1 MTASPAPSP
10 VTVMVVDDNVTNLQ
24 LLEMLLRMRGYEVQT
39 FTRGQAAL
47 KAAASAPPDVILLDI
62 AMPEMDGYE
71 VCRRLKADARLA
83 TIPVI
88 FISALSATRDKIK
101 AFSCGGVDYVTKPF
115 QIEEVHARVETHHK
129 LRQLQI
135 QLERQNGELQ
145 DNYNQLRRLEELR
158 DNLTHMVVH
167 DMRSPLAIVQMS
179 LEMLKTMLTGLSEQE
194 SKLLDGAL
202 RGAQTMNRMTT
213 QLLDVSRLEAG
224 QMPLNNAVCDLAAIA
239 QAALEAIAPLL
250 GDRHAVLEARE
261 PLTALCDAV
270 LLRRVLDNLLSNAL
284 KFTPPGK
291 EITLSIVR
299 EGNAAQL
306 GVTDT
311 GPGIPEEYHQK
322 IFEKFSQIAGEQ
334 QSRGTG
340 LGLTFCKLA
349 VEAHGG
355 KIGVDSEIG
364 RGSTIWF
371 TLPLEAKAIPV
382 GTGNAVTPPVA

>member
-1 MTASPAPSP
+1 
-10 VTVMVVDDNVTNLQ
+10 MVVDDNVTNLQ
-24 LLEMLLRMRGYEVQT
+24 LLEMLLRMRGCKVQS
-39 FTRGQAAL
+39 FTNGRAAL
-47 KAAASAPPDVILLDI
+47 EAIASAPPDVILLDI

-71 VCRRLKADARLA
+71 VCRRLKAEAKTA
-83 TIPVI
+83 AIPVI
-88 FISALSATRDKIK
+88 FISALSATKDKVK
-101 AFSCGGVDYVTKPF
+101 AFACGGVDYVTKPF

-145 DNYNQLRRLEELR
+145 DNYNQLRKLEALR

-179 LEMLKTMLTGLSEQE
+179 VEMLKTMLTGLGESET
-194 SKLLDGAL
+194 KLLDGAL

-213 QLLDVSRLEAG
+213 QLLDVSRLESG
-224 QMPLNNAVCDLAAIA
+224 QMPLNKTACELAPFA

-250 GDRHAVLEARE
+250 GERRAVLDVRE

-291 EITLSIVR
+291 DITVSIAR
-299 EGNAAQL
+299 EGDAAQL
-306 GVTDT
+306 AVTDT
-311 GPGIPEEYHQK
+311 GAGIPEKYHQK

-334 QSRGTG
+334 QSKGTG

-355 KIGVDSEIG
+355 QIGVDSEIG
-364 RGSTIWF
+364 RGSTFWF
-371 TLPLEAKAIPV
+371 TLPLEAKARP
-382 GTGNAVTPPVA
+382 AAAAAPVAPPAA

>member
-10 VTVMVVDDNVTNLQ
+10 ATVMVVDDNVTNLQ
-24 LLEMLLRMRGYEVQT
+24 LLEMLLRMRGCQVQT

-47 KAAASAPPDVILLDI
+47 EAAASAPPDVILLDI

-71 VCRRLKADARLA
+71 VCRRLKADPKLA
-83 TIPVI
+83 AIPVI
-88 FISALSATRDKIK
+88 FISALSATRDKMK
-101 AFSCGGVDYVTKPF
+101 GFSCGGVDYVTKPF

-145 DNYNQLRRLEELR
+145 DNYNQLRKLEELR

-179 LEMLKTMLTGLSEQE
+179 LEMLKTMLTGLGESET
-194 SKLLDGAL
+194 KLLDGAL

-213 QLLDVSRLEAG
+213 QLLDVSRLESG
-224 QMPLNNAVCDLAAIA
+224 QMPLNKTACELAPLA

-250 GDRHAVLEARE
+250 GERRAVLDVRE
-261 PLTALCDAV
+261 PLTAHCDAV

-299 EGNAAQL
+299 EGDAAQL
-306 GVTDT
+306 AVTDT
-311 GPGIPEEYHQK
+311 GAGIPEEYHQK

-334 QSRGTG
+334 QSKGTG

-355 KIGVDSEIG
+355 RIGVDSEIG
-364 RGSTIWF
+364 RGSTFWI
-371 TLPLEAKAIPV
+371 TLPLEAKAPPDAAAAPV
-382 GTGNAVTPPVA
+382 APPVA

>member
-1 MTASPAPSP
+1 
-10 VTVMVVDDNVTNLQ
+10 
-24 LLEMLLRMRGYEVQT
+24 MRGYQVQT

-47 KAAASAPPDVILLDI
+47 EAAASAPPDVILLDI

-101 AFSCGGVDYVTKPF
+101 GFACGGVDYVTKPF

-135 QLERQNGELQ
+135 QLERQNGELR
-145 DNYNQLRRLEELR
+145 DSYNQLRKLEELR

-167 DMRSPLAIVQMS
+167 DMRSPLAITQMS
-179 LEMLKTMLTGLSEQE
+179 LEMLKTTLTGLSEQE
-194 SKLLDGAL
+194 SKLLEGAL

-213 QLLDVSRLEAG
+213 QLLDVSRLGAG
-224 QMPLNNAVCDLAAIA
+224 QMPLNKSDCDLAAVA
-239 QAALEAIAPLL
+239 QAALEAISPLL
-250 GDRHAVLEARE
+250 GDRHAVLDIRE
-261 PLTALCDAV
+261 PLTAVCDVV

-291 EITLSIVR
+291 EITLSIAR
-299 EGNAAQL
+299 EGDAAQL

-311 GPGIPEEYHQK
+311 GPGIPEEFHQK

-334 QSRGTG
+334 QSKGTG

-364 RGSTIWF
+364 RGSTFWF
-371 TLPLEAKAIPV
+371 TLPLEAKA
-382 GTGNAVTPPVA
+382 TPGGSGGPIAQPAA

>member
-1 MTASPAPSP
+1 
-10 VTVMVVDDNVTNLQ
+10 
-24 LLEMLLRMRGYEVQT
+24 LE
-39 FTRGQAAL
+39 
-47 KAAASAPPDVILLDI
+47 AAASAPPDVILLDI

-83 TIPVI
+83 AIPVI

-101 AFSCGGVDYVTKPF
+101 GFACGGVDYVTKPF

-129 LRQLQI
+129 LRQFQI

-145 DNYNQLRRLEELR
+145 NNYDQLRKLEELR

-179 LEMLKTMLTGLSEQE
+179 LEMLKTTLTGLSEPE

-202 RGAQTMNRMTT
+202 RGAQVMNRMTT

-224 QMPLNNAVCDLAAIA
+224 QMPLNKTVCDLAPIA
-239 QAALEAIAPLL
+239 QAALEAITPLL
-250 GDRHAVLEARE
+250 GDRHAVLDVRE

-291 EITLSIVR
+291 EITVSIAR
-299 EGNAAQL
+299 EGEAAQL
-306 GVTDT
+306 AVTDT
-311 GPGIPEEYHQK
+311 GAGIPEKYHQK
-322 IFEKFSQIAGEQ
+322 VFEKFSQIEDEQ
-334 QSRGTG
+334 QSKGTG

-355 KIGVDSEIG
+355 KIGVDSEVG
-364 RGSTIWF
+364 RGSTFWF
-371 TLPLEAKAIPV
+371 TLPLAAQAT
-382 GTGNAVTPPVA
+382 TGETGAPAAPPTA

>member
-1 MTASPAPSP
+1 M
-10 VTVMVVDDNVTNLQ
+10 MVVDDNVTNLQ
-24 LLEMLLRMRGYEVQT
+24 LLEMLLRMRGYEVRS
-39 FTRGQAAL
+39 FTRGRAAL
-47 KAAASAPPDVILLDI
+47 EAIASQLPDVILLDI

-71 VCRRLKADARLA
+71 VCRRLKADARSA
-83 TIPVI
+83 AIPVI

-101 AFSCGGVDYVTKPF
+101 GFACGGVDYVTKPF

-135 QLERQNGELQ
+135 QLERQNVELQ
-145 DNYNQLRRLEELR
+145 DNYNQLRKLEALR
-158 DNLTHMVVH
+158 DSLTHMVVH

-179 LEMLKTMLTGLSEQE
+179 LEMLKTMLTGLSEPE
-194 SKLLDGAL
+194 SKLLEGAL
-202 RGAQTMNRMTT
+202 RGAQAMNRMTT

-224 QMPLNNAVCDLAAIA
+224 QMPLNNTACDLAAIA
-239 QAALEAIAPLL
+239 QAALEAISPLL

-261 PLTALCDAV
+261 PLTAVCDAV

-299 EGNAAQL
+299 EGDSAQL
-306 GVTDT
+306 AVTDT
-311 GPGIPEEYHQK
+311 GPGIPEEFHQK

-334 QSRGTG
+334 QSKGTG

-355 KIGVDSEIG
+355 KIGVDSEVG
-364 RGSTIWF
+364 RGSTFWF
-371 TLPLEAKAIPV
+371 TLPLEAKATPA
-382 GTGNAVTPPVA
+382 GTGAPGAPPSALRYD

>member
-1 MTASPAPSP
+1 
-10 VTVMVVDDNVTNLQ
+10 MVVDDNVTNLQ
-24 LLEMLLRMRGYEVQT
+24 LLEMLLRMRGYQVQT

-47 KAAASAPPDVILLDI
+47 EAAASAPPDVILLDI

-83 TIPVI
+83 AIPVI

-145 DNYNQLRRLEELR
+145 DNYNQLRKLEALR

-179 LEMLKTMLTGLSEQE
+179 VEMLKTMLTGLGESET
-194 SKLLDGAL
+194 KLLDGAL

-213 QLLDVSRLEAG
+213 QLLDVSRLESG
-224 QMPLNNAVCDLAAIA
+224 QMPLNKTACELAPFA

-250 GDRHAVLEARE
+250 GERRAVLDVRE

-291 EITLSIVR
+291 DITVSIAR
-299 EGNAAQL
+299 EGDAAQL
-306 GVTDT
+306 AVTDT
-311 GPGIPEEYHQK
+311 GAGIPEKYHQK

-334 QSRGTG
+334 QSKGTG

-355 KIGVDSEIG
+355 QIGVDSEIG
-364 RGSTIWF
+364 RGSTFWF
-371 TLPLEAKAIPV
+371 TLPLEAKARP
-382 GTGNAVTPPVA
+382 AAAAAPVAPPAA

>member
-1 MTASPAPSP
+1 MTASPAPCP
-10 VTVMVVDDNVTNLQ
+10 ATVMVVDDNVTNLQ
-24 LLEMLLRMRGYEVQT
+24 LLEMLLRMRGYEVRS

-47 KAAASAPPDVILLDI
+47 EAAASAPPDVILLDI

-71 VCRRLKADARLA
+71 VCRRLKADPRLA
-83 TIPVI
+83 AIPII

-101 AFSCGGVDYVTKPF
+101 GFACGGVDYVTKPF

-145 DNYNQLRRLEELR
+145 NNYDQLRKLEELR

-179 LEMLKTMLTGLSEQE
+179 LEMLKTTLTGLSEPE

-202 RGAQTMNRMTT
+202 RGSQVMNRMTT

-224 QMPLNNAVCDLAAIA
+224 QMPLNKTACDLAPIA

-250 GDRHAVLEARE
+250 GDRHALLNARE

-291 EITLSIVR
+291 EITLSIAR

-306 GVTDT
+306 AVMDT
-311 GPGIPEEYHQK
+311 GPGIPEKYHQK
-322 IFEKFSQIAGEQ
+322 IFEKFSQIEDEQ
-334 QSRGTG
+334 QSKGTG

-355 KIGVDSEIG
+355 KIGIDSEVG
-364 RGSTIWF
+364 RGSTFWF
-371 TLPLEAKAIPV
+371 TLPLAAKTTA
-382 GTGNAVTPPVA
+382 GGAGGPVAPPTA

>member
-1 MTASPAPSP
+1 
-10 VTVMVVDDNVTNLQ
+10 MVVDDNVTNLQ
-24 LLEMLLRMRGYEVQT
+24 LLEMLLRMRGYEVRT
-39 FTRGQAAL
+39 FTRGRAAL
-47 KAAASAPPDVILLDI
+47 EAIASAPPDVILLDV

-71 VCRRLKADARLA
+71 VCRRLKADAKTA
-83 TIPVI
+83 AIPVI
-88 FISALSATRDKIK
+88 FISALSATRDKVK
-101 AFSCGGVDYVTKPF
+101 AFACGGVDYVTKPF

-145 DNYNQLRRLEELR
+145 DNFNQLRKLEELR

-179 LEMLKTMLTGLSEQE
+179 LEMLKTRLTDLNEPE
-194 SKLLDGAL
+194 SKLLEGAL
-202 RGAQTMNRMTT
+202 RSALAMNRMTT

-224 QMPLNNAVCDLAAIA
+224 QMPLNYIACDLAAVA
-239 QAALEAIAPLL
+239 QAALEAISPLL
-250 GDRHAVLEARE
+250 GDRHAVLEARA
-261 PLTALCDAV
+261 PLTAVCDAV

-284 KFTPPGK
+284 KFAPPGK

-299 EGNAAQL
+299 EGDFAQL
-306 GVTDT
+306 AVVDT
-311 GPGIPEEYHQK
+311 GPGIPEEFHQK

-334 QSRGTG
+334 QSKGTG

-355 KIGVDSEIG
+355 KIGVDSEVG
-364 RGSTIWF
+364 RGSTFWF
-371 TLPLEAKAIPV
+371 TLPLAAKA
-382 GTGNAVTPPVA
+382 TPTETRAPGAPPSALRYD

>member
-1 MTASPAPSP
+1 
-10 VTVMVVDDNVTNLQ
+10 MVVDDNVTNLQ
-24 LLEMLLRMRGYEVQT
+24 LLDMLLRMRGYEVRT

-47 KAAASAPPDVILLDI
+47 EAAASQPPDVILLDV

-101 AFSCGGVDYVTKPF
+101 GFACGGVDYVTKPF

-135 QLERQNGELQ
+135 QLERKNCELQ
-145 DNYNQLRRLEELR
+145 DSFNQLRKLEALR

-179 LEMLKTMLTGLSEQE
+179 VEMLKTRLTDLSEPE

-224 QMPLNNAVCDLAAIA
+224 QMPLNNVACDLTAVA
-239 QAALEAIAPLL
+239 QAALEAISPLL
-250 GDRHAVLEARE
+250 GDRHAVLDVRQ
-261 PLTALCDAV
+261 PLTAVCDAV
-270 LLRRVLDNLLSNAL
+270 LLRRILDNLLSNAL

-299 EGNAAQL
+299 EGDSAQL
-306 GVTDT
+306 AVADT
-311 GPGIPEEYHQK
+311 GPGIPEEFHQK

-334 QSRGTG
+334 QSKGTG

-355 KIGVDSEIG
+355 KIGVDSEVD
-364 RGSTIWF
+364 RGSTFWF
-371 TLPLEAKAIPV
+371 TLPLEAKA
-382 GTGNAVTPPVA
+382 TPGGSGGPIAQQVA

>member
-1 MTASPAPSP
+1 
-10 VTVMVVDDNVTNLQ
+10 MVVDDNVTNLQ
-24 LLEMLLRMRGYEVQT
+24 LLEMLLRMRGYEVKS

-47 KAAASAPPDVILLDI
+47 EAAASAPPDVILLDV

-71 VCRRLKADARLA
+71 VCRQLKADPRLA
-83 TIPVI
+83 AIPII
-88 FISALSATRDKIK
+88 FISALSATRDKVK
-101 AFSCGGVDYVTKPF
+101 AFACGGVDYVTKPF

-129 LRQLQI
+129 LRQFQI
-135 QLERQNGELQ
+135 QMERQNSELQ
-145 DNYNQLRRLEELR
+145 GNYDQLRKLEGLR

-179 LEMLKTMLTGLSEQE
+179 LELLKTTLTGLSDPE

-202 RGAQTMNRMTT
+202 RGAQVMNRMTT

-224 QMPLNNAVCDLAAIA
+224 QMPLNKTVCDLAPIA

-250 GDRHAVLEARE
+250 GDRHALLDARE
-261 PLTALCDAV
+261 PLTARCDAV

-291 EITLSIVR
+291 AITLSIAR

-306 GVTDT
+306 AVTDT
-311 GPGIPEEYHQK
+311 GSGIPEKYHQK
-322 IFEKFSQIAGEQ
+322 IFEKFSQIEDEQ
-334 QSRGTG
+334 QSKGTG

-355 KIGVDSEIG
+355 KIGVDSEVG
-364 RGSTIWF
+364 RGSTFWF
-371 TLPLEAKAIPV
+371 TLPLAAKAPAD
-382 GTGNAVTPPVA
+382 GTGAPGAKPKV

>member
-1 MTASPAPSP
+1 MTASAAPIPA
-10 VTVMVVDDNVTNLQ
+10 TVMVVDDNVTNLQ
-24 LLEMLLRMRGYEVQT
+24 LLEMLLRMRGYQVQS
-39 FTRGQAAL
+39 FTSGRAAL
-47 KAAASAPPDVILLDI
+47 AAIASAPPDVILLDI

-83 TIPVI
+83 AIPVI
-88 FISALSATRDKIK
+88 FISALSATKDKIK

-135 QLERQNGELQ
+135 QLERQNCELQ
-145 DNYNQLRRLEELR
+145 DNYDQLRKLEELR

-167 DMRSPLAIVQMS
+167 DMRTPLAVVQMS
-179 LEMLKTMLTGLSEQE
+179 VEMLKTMLTGLSEQE

-224 QMPLNNAVCDLAAIA
+224 QMPLSKTACDLGPIA
-239 QAALEAIAPLL
+239 RAALEAISPLL
-250 GDRHAVLEARE
+250 GDRHAVLDVRE
-261 PLTALCDAV
+261 PLAALCDTV

-291 EITLSIVR
+291 EITISIAR
-299 EGNAAQL
+299 EGDAAQL
-306 GVTDT
+306 AVTDT

-322 IFEKFSQIAGEQ
+322 IFEKFSQVEGEQ
-334 QSRGTG
+334 QSKGTG

-355 KIGVDSEIG
+355 KIGVDSEAG
-364 RGSTIWF
+364 RGSTFWF
-371 TLPLEAKAIPV
+371 TLPLAAKAIPG
-382 GTGNAVTPPVA
+382 GTDAPAAPPTA